1 MAILAAGLIAAGPIV
16 AGLLAGCDG
25 SPTPTPTPAPTGP
38 VRGPEAPDGGT
49 IRVAEQGFTAGT
61 THAGRPIVSY
71 GFVLEN
77 TSRKWTARNTVVT
90 VSLTT
95 ATGRSV
101 TDYFISPNR
110 TVGAI
115 IAPHQRT
122 GAGSNSRVDLTG
134 TARVSIRFRNT
145 VWTPKDLK
153 LPVGGELLAPALLTA
168 DTVMVTPGPGGPGLP
183 ATVAF
188 TAHSGYPIVLRKV
201 WADVIYRDGSGRI
214 VGGTNTRLTGRS
226 LTATYPPGSVL
237 ARLIDQNGP
246 PGPADPARTA
256 VYLYPDTD

>member
-1 MAILAAGLIAAGPIV
+1 MVALLAAGLLAAGF
-16 AGLLAGCDG
+16 LAGCEG
-25 SPTPTPTPAPTGP
+25 PQQPTPTPAPVPTGP
-38 VRGPEAPDGGT
+38 VRGPKAPDGGT
-49 IRVAEQGFTAGT
+49 IRVAEQGFTSGT
-61 THAGRPIVSY
+61 TRAGRPIVSY

-77 TSRKWTARNTVVT
+77 TSRTWTARNTVVT

-95 ATGRSV
+95 AAGKSV

-115 IAPHQRT
+115 IGPGQRT

-145 VWTPKDLK
+145 VWTPNSAK
-153 LPVGGELLAPALLTA
+153 LPVGGELLTPAPLTA
-168 DTVMVTPGPGGPGLP
+168 DTVKVTPGPGGPGLP
-183 ATVAF
+183 ATVAY

-201 WADVIYRDGSGRI
+201 WTDVIYRDATGRI

-226 LTATYPPGSVL
+226 LTAAYPPGSVA

-246 PGPADPARTA
+246 PAATDPTRTA
-256 VYLYPDTD
+256 VYLYPDSE